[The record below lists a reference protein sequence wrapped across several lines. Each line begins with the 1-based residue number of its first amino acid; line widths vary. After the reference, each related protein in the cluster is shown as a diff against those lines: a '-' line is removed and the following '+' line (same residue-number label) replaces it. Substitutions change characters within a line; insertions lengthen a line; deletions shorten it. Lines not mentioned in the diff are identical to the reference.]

1 MPIIRWW
8 CAAPHDVGALSSGA
22 AVSPLRAQRPCA
34 QPGCPALVAQGS
46 RCPAHATQH
55 NRAHK
60 VAQRGVY
67 SSARHRAWRRLILNR
82 DPICVMPRCGR
93 ASTDADHII
102 PLSMGGTWEL
112 SNGAGRCH
120 RCHSRKTAR
129 EARDPFLGIR
139 LREGAA

>member
-1 MPIIRWW
+1 MAW
-8 CAAPHDVGALSSGA
+8 CSVPSR
-22 AVSPLRAQRPCA
+22 PLRPCA

-55 NRAHK
+55 NRVHK
-60 VAQRGVY
+60 AAQRGVY
-67 SSARHRAWRRLILNR
+67 SSARHRAWRLMVLAR
-82 DPICVMPRCGR
+82 DPLCVDCHRRP
-93 ASTDADHII
+93 STDADHII
-102 PLSMGGTWEL
+102 PLAMGGGWALE
-112 SNGAGRCH
+112 NGAGRCH